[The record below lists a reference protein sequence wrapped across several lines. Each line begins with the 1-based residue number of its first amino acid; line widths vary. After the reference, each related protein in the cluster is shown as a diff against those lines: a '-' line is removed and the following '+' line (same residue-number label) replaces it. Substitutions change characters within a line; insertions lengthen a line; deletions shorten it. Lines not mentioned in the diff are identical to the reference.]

1 MITVSAVDRGCR
13 AMTKRSVGSG
23 GGEKEKASAGIP
35 DQLALR
41 WISDLCNAL
50 I

>member
-1 MITVSAVDRGCR
+1 MDRGHG
-13 AMTKRSVGSG
+13 AMTKRSVSLG

-35 DQLALR
+35 DQLALG

>member
-1 MITVSAVDRGCR
+1 MDRGHR
-13 AMTKRSVGSG
+13 AMTKRSVGLE
-23 GGEKEKASAGIP
+23 GGEKENASAGIP
-35 DQLALR
+35 DQLALG